1 MGVTNAEASDELE
14 VRLGNLNK
22 YFTYSLYE
30 NVCRSLFEKHKLIFS
45 FLLTQRILASRNE
58 IDLQEW

>member
-1 MGVTNAEASDELE
+1 MGVENAEPSEELD
-14 VRLGNLNK
+14 VRLHNLNT

-58 IDLQEW
+58 VNMQEW